1 MKKLIVT
8 AALALL
14 GANAHAACSTHTYII
29 NNKVVV
35 CTTCCYGE
43 GQFRTCNTTCN

>member
-1 MKKLIVT
+1 MKKALIGIY
-8 AALALL
+8 LATV
-14 GANAHAACSTHTYII
+14 ASMVWASCSYHTYTM
-29 NNKVVV
+29 NGRTVT